1 MKRRLLLVVWA
12 LILLGGNIE
21 PLSPAH
27 AIDKMQPKVLAAF
40 RDVVNHASHSTVK
53 VLAEGK
59 QIALG
64 AIVST
69 DGYITTKASELKGT
83 VQVQLHDGRKLDAR
97 VVSSERDLDLALLKI
112 DAEKLPVAPWST
124 GPAPL
129 VGSWLATPDLR
140 KEPVSIGV
148 VSVAPRTIP
157 APSAAL
163 GIELGSDSTQA
174 RINDIIKGS
183 AAQKAG
189 LQTDDIIRSVAGKEI
204 AGPRQLVETIRNY
217 RPGEKVD
224 LVVERGTEKLNIAV
238 VLGSRSQILHGER
251 SEFQNSLGGPLS
263 ERRGGFTQAIQHDSV
278 LTPKD
283 CGGPVV
289 DLEGKVVGINI
300 ARASRVESYALPVSV
315 VRPALD
321 ELLKKAGA
329 MPLAPAP
336 GETLQTSVK

>member
-1 MKRRLLLVVWA
+1 MNHSRLFVLV
-12 LILLGGNIE
+12 
-21 PLSPAH
+21 PLVLVGIVAVPPAEVS

-40 RDVVNHASHSTVK
+40 RDVVSSASHSTVK
-53 VLAEGK
+53 VLSEGK
-59 QIALG
+59 QVALG
-64 AIVST
+64 TIVTSN
-69 DGYITTKASELKGT
+69 GYITTKSSELKT
-83 VQVQLHDGRKLDAR
+83 KLQVQLHDGRKLDAR
-97 VVSSERDLDLALLKI
+97 VVGTERDLDLALLKV
-112 DAEKLPVAPWST
+112 DVDKLPVAPWST
-124 GPAPL
+124 GPVPT

-163 GIELGSDSTQA
+163 GIELGSDTNQA

-183 AAQKAG
+183 AAQKSG
-189 LQTDDIIRSVAGKEI
+189 LQVDDIIRSVAGKEI
-204 AGPRQLVETIRNY
+204 MGPRQLVEMIRGY
-217 RPGEKVD
+217 QPGEKVD
-224 LVVERGTEKLNIAV
+224 LVIERGTEQLNIAV
-238 VLGSRSQILHGER
+238 VLGSRSQILHGDR

-283 CGGPVV
+283 CGGPLV
-289 DLEGKVVGINI
+289 DLDGKVVGINI

-321 ELLKKAGA
+321 DLLKKAGVL
-329 MPLAPAP
+329 PLPPAP

>member
-12 LILLGGNIE
+12 LMLLGGSIS
-21 PLSPAH
+21 PLSPAQ

-40 RDVVNHASHSTVK
+40 RDVVNNASHSTVK

-64 AIVST
+64 AIVSA
-69 DGYITTKASELKGT
+69 DGYITTKASELKGS
-83 VQVQLHDGRKLDAR
+83 VQVQLHDGRKFDAR

-112 DAEKLPVAPWST
+112 EAEKLPVAPWST

-163 GIELGSDSTQA
+163 GIELGADTNQA

-189 LQTDDIIRSVAGKEI
+189 LQVDDIIRSVAGKEI

-224 LVVERGTEKLNIAV
+224 LVVERGKEKLNIAV

-283 CGGPVV
+283 CGGPLV
-289 DLEGKVVGINI
+289 DLDGKVVGINI